1 MVHAHAR
8 AGGAGEG
15 GRAHRSG
22 PLPSR
27 ALGSVYLDWLE
38 NIRPWCISRQL
49 WWGHRLPVWYC
60 DACDETFV
68 ATQPPARCGICD
80 GELRRDP
87 DVLDTWFSSALWP
100 FATLGWPSDTPEL
113 RAFYPTDVLV
123 TARDIIFLWV
133 ARMVMM
139 GMEFMHDVPFT
150 DVDITSIIQ
159 APDGRRMSKSL
170 GTGIDPLDE
179 IEAHGADAVRF
190 GLLAM
195 SSSQDVRYSAEKI
208 QQGQQLA
215 NKMWNASRLVLLNV
229 AEVEPAP
236 RPRTVEDRWILSRL
250 QRAIRRWRD
259 QVAEYDL
266 SHAALDLYSFFYGD
280 FCDWYLE
287 MVKPRL
293 YEQEEEVSATL
304 LHVLG
309 QTLALA
315 HPMLPFVTEEINSF
329 MPGAHGDLAVSPFPQ
344 PDDSLL
350 DEAAEREVGDVIEAV
365 RRLRNYRDSVGAP
378 PSARIPARIVGEAPD
393 DFLDAVGRLARFDIT
408 TDGADGEV
416 VGSIGLQGATVEVL
430 PSDTVDPAEARARIE
445 AERARLQS
453 RDRTGNG
460 QAREQG
466 FTDKAPPQLVAG
478 RAGEAGAL
486 RG

>member
-1 MVHAHAR
+1 M
-8 AGGAGEG
+8 
-15 GRAHRSG
+15 
-22 PLPSR
+22 
-27 ALGSVYLDWLE
+27 
-38 NIRPWCISRQL
+38 
-49 WWGHRLPVWYC
+49 
-60 DACDETFV
+60 
-68 ATQPPARCGICD
+68 
-80 GELRRDP
+80 
-87 DVLDTWFSSALWP
+87 LDTWFSSALWP

-250 QRAIRRWRD
+250 QRAIGRWRD

-266 SHAALDLYSFFYGD
+266 SHAALDLYAFFYGD

-304 LHVLG
+304 AARARPDARARAPDAAVRDG
-309 QTLALA
+309 
-315 HPMLPFVTEEINSF
+315 
-329 MPGAHGDLAVSPFPQ
+329 GDLLVHARRRPRTCAVSPFPQ

-350 DEAAEREVGDVIEAV
+350 DEEAEREVGDVIEAV

-378 PSARIPARIVGEAPD
+378 AGGAHPRAARGRSSTRLRWTTI
-393 DFLDAVGRLARFDIT
+393 GRLARFEHHDR
-408 TDGADGEV
+408 DGATARSSARSALD
-416 VGSIGLQGATVEVL
+416 GATVEVL
-430 PSDTVDPAEARARIE
+430 PSDTSTRRRPARGSRPSASGSR
-445 AERARLQS
+445 
-453 RDRTGNG
+453 RDRAGPR

-466 FTDKAPPQLVAG
+466 VHGQGAAAAG
-478 RAGEAGAL
+478 PEPSARSSSASRPSWPSSRVGDWPAEVIARARCARPSAISTRSSCSACASGSSACAG
-486 RG
+486 